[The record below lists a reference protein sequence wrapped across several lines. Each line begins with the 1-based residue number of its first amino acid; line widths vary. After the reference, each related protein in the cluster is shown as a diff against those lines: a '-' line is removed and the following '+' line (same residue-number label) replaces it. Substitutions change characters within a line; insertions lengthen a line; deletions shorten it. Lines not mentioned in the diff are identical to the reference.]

1 MPCRTPPFLVCTL
14 SLRFLHPVPC
24 AARTKTLAC
33 AGRAEP
39 PHLRPAAAWD
49 RSFLFCCF
57 WRCLWQRPPM
67 RASFDCAKAT
77 GKVEKMICAD
87 SVLSKLDEK
96 MASMHRKASDAT
108 ADPVGFRQEHGRW
121 LKKRNTCAEGGCVAQ
136 TYQERLAALR
146 SLLRGPKPCFRLL
159 ERKWPEV
166 KSGHYPVCVDV
177 LKSMN
182 ALCAELPFH
191 GGWKV
196 SPSVSSLAV
205 PQWEELDPRN
215 HLHLI
220 QHRYQPYQTEKA
232 PEEQWAPIPPDP
244 LQNINEGKA
253 SLWHTKVDV
262 DRDGQQED
270 IIRFR
275 PYPCEGETFACCGA
289 LQVAD
294 ASLYRVDLRYSLMCL
309 GPVTDIILHHGYPFI
324 IKHNLNNTFSVEEP
338 FSTQAGD
345 KGSRS
350 VCVFEWLKP

>member
-1 MPCRTPPFLVCTL
+1 MPNPAFFGLHTVSSFPPSRTV
-14 SLRFLHPVPC
+14 R
-24 AARTKTLAC
+24 RTDQKSGLC
-33 AGRAEP
+33 WPGRAP
-39 PHLRPAAAWD
+39 TPAACSRLGQVFFVLLLLALPLATA
-49 RSFLFCCF
+49 SHA
-57 WRCLWQRPPM
+57 
-67 RASFDCAKAT
+67 ASFDCAKAT

-87 SVLSKLDEK
+87 AKLSKLDEK

-136 TYQERLAALR
+136 AYQERLAALR

-182 ALCAELPFH
+182 ALCAELPLC
-191 GGWKV
+191 GWKV

-220 QHRYQPYQTEKA
+220 QHMYQPDQTEKA
-232 PEEQWAPIPPDP
+232 PEEQWAPIPPEP
-244 LQNINEGKA
+244 LQNIKEGKA
-253 SLWHTKVDV
+253 SLWHTRVDV

-275 PYPCEGETFACCGA
+275 PYPCEKDSYSCPVTVQA
-289 LQVAD
+289 VD
-294 ASLYRVDLRYSLMCL
+294 ASLSRCDLRYSFMRL
-309 GPVTDIILHHGYPFI
+309 GATDIIMHHGYPFI
-324 IKHNLNNTFSVEEP
+324 ISIDVNDQFSVEEP

-345 KGSRS
+345 KGSIS
-350 VCVFEWLKP
+350 VCVFEWLKH

>member
-1 MPCRTPPFLVCTL
+1 MLNPAF
-14 SLRFLHPVPC
+14 FGLHPVSLFPPSR
-24 AARTKTLAC
+24 AVHRTTQESGLC
-33 AGRAEP
+33 WPGRAP
-39 PHLRPAAAWD
+39 TPAACSRLGQVFFVLLLLALPLATA
-49 RSFLFCCF
+49 SHA
-57 WRCLWQRPPM
+57 
-67 RASFDCAKAT
+67 ASFDCAKAT

-87 SVLSKLDEK
+87 AKLSKLDEK

-136 TYQERLAALR
+136 AYQERLAALR

-232 PEEQWAPIPPDP
+232 PEEQWAPIPPEP

-294 ASLYRVDLRYSLMCL
+294 ASLYRVDLRYSSMCL

-324 IKHNLNNTFSVEEP
+324 ITYDSYNEFSVQEP

>member
-1 MPCRTPPFLVCTL
+1 
-14 SLRFLHPVPC
+14 
-24 AARTKTLAC
+24 
-33 AGRAEP
+33 
-39 PHLRPAAAWD
+39 
-49 RSFLFCCF
+49 
-57 WRCLWQRPPM
+57 
-67 RASFDCAKAT
+67 
-77 GKVEKMICAD
+77 
-87 SVLSKLDEK
+87 
-96 MASMHRKASDAT
+96 MAQA
-108 ADPVGFRQEHGRW
+108 
-121 LKKRNTCAEGGCVAQ
+121 
-136 TYQERLAALR
+136 YQERLAALR

-196 SPSVSSLAV
+196 SPSVPSLAV

-232 PEEQWAPIPPDP
+232 PEEQWAPIPPEP

-289 LQVAD
+289 L
-294 ASLYRVDLRYSLMCL
+294 
-309 GPVTDIILHHGYPFI
+309 
-324 IKHNLNNTFSVEEP
+324 
-338 FSTQAGD
+338 
-345 KGSRS
+345 
-350 VCVFEWLKP
+350 